1 MPARRAGGSQ
11 RILSKRTGARY
22 GHGVPVDRS
31 LDRTM
36 IARERRAA
44 RRLPTV
50 LGMQLRHRVG
60 VGGEGEVWAAMAPDN
75 SLRAVKLI
83 RPDVVAEPVA
93 FTRRAQ
99 ALACIDDPAL
109 VRVLNARVLGTG
121 EWAGWGAMVMEF
133 IDGEPL
139 DDAHLGAAAFA
150 DLEPLALALDRLHD
164 GVWSDGDPLVHRD
177 VKPSNLI
184 RSDDG
189 RIVLVDPSTL
199 RTVGGDMTYVGT
211 PLFVAPEVLT
221 GRFGPPAD
229 VYSFAATL
237 LALHSGARGDALA
250 AMLAQPDG
258 LDVPAPV
265 IDALSPDP
273 EERPSQCAEL
283 VDSTR
288 TVVARATADVA
299 GPVPR
304 GGPQTSRTWWRL
316 GLLSAAMLPIITGL
330 ILPAPGMMVAGLAVL
345 VGLLLIDPTLRDPST
360 AWLPLAI
367 ADWLVRT
374 LETDDGERERVQAIV
389 HAALLLPL
397 VPPAAVVLGYG
408 PRMVVLGTGGQLSG
422 VATICGLA
430 VTWGAVTTAV
440 DGGGQVTPARA
451 VLSPFWV
458 VGTVAQAIARVVRAI
473 SDALAAHETAP
484 APPADAAGGAEAP
497 DGPTR

>member
-1 MPARRAGGSQ
+1 V
-11 RILSKRTGARY
+11 T
-22 GHGVPVDRS
+22 VDRS
-31 LDRTM
+31 IDRTM

-60 VGGEGEVWAAMAPDN
+60 VGGEGEVWAATAPDS

-83 RPDVVAEPVA
+83 RPDIVAEPVA

-99 ALACIDDPAL
+99 ALARIDDPAL

-139 DDAHLGAAAFA
+139 DDADLGAAAFA

-164 GVWSDGDPLVHRD
+164 GEWSDGDALVHRD

-184 RSDDG
+184 RADGG

-211 PLFVAPEVLT
+211 PLFVAPEVPT
-221 GRFGPPAD
+221 GRFGPAAD

-250 AMLAQPDG
+250 AMLAEPDA
-258 LDVPAPV
+258 LDVPEPV
-265 IDALSPDP
+265 IAALSPVPDD
-273 EERPSQCAEL
+273 RPTRCADL

-288 TVVARATADVA
+288 TIVARSTAAATR
-299 GPVPR
+299 PVTR
-304 GGPQTSRTWWRL
+304 TAPQTRRTWWRL
-316 GLLSAAMLPIITGL
+316 GLLSAALLPVIVGL
-330 ILPAPGMMVAGLAVL
+330 ILPSPTVVVGGLAAL
-345 VGLLLIDPTLRDPST
+345 VVLLLVDPALRDTST
-360 AWLPLAI
+360 AWLPLAVGR
-367 ADWLVRT
+367 WVVGT
-374 LETDDGERERVQAIV
+374 LETDDGERERVQAII

-397 VPPAAVVLGYG
+397 VPPAAVMLGYG

-422 VATICGLA
+422 VATICALA
-430 VTWGAVTTAV
+430 LTWIAVATATDGEGRVTA
-440 DGGGQVTPARA
+440 ARA
-451 VLSPFWV
+451 ALAPFWV
-458 VGTVAQAIARVVRAI
+458 VGMAAQAIARVLQAI
-473 SDALAAHETAP
+473 NDALRAHEA
-484 APPADAAGGAEAP
+484 AAAARAADATPGEQAH

>member
-1 MPARRAGGSQ
+1 M
-11 RILSKRTGARY
+11 T
-22 GHGVPVDRS
+22 VDRS
-31 LDRTM
+31 IDRTM
-36 IARERRAA
+36 IAREAPAA

-60 VGGEGEVWAAMAPDN
+60 VGGEGEVWAATAPDT

-99 ALACIDDPAL
+99 ALARIDDAAL

-164 GVWSDGDPLVHRD
+164 GEWSDGDALVHRD

-184 RSDDG
+184 RAGDG

-250 AMLAQPDG
+250 AMLVQPDA
-258 LDVPAPV
+258 LDVPEPMV
-265 IDALSPDP
+265 DALSSDP
-273 EERPSQCAEL
+273 GDRPLRCTDL

-288 TVVARATADVA
+288 TIVVRATAEA
-299 GPVPR
+299 TRPVTR
-304 GGPQTSRTWWRL
+304 AAAQTSRTWWRL
-316 GLLSAAMLPIITGL
+316 GLLSAAVLPIVTGL
-330 ILPAPGMMVAGLAVL
+330 VLPSPTVVVAGIVALA
-345 VGLLLIDPTLRDPST
+345 GLLLVDPVLRDPST
-360 AWLPLAI
+360 AWLPLAV
-367 ADWLVRT
+367 ARWLVRT

-397 VPPAAVVLGYG
+397 VPPAAVMLGYG

-422 VATICGLA
+422 VAMICALA
-430 VTWGAVTTAV
+430 LTWGAVTTAT
-440 DGGGQVTPARA
+440 DGGDRVTAVRA
-451 VLSPFWV
+451 VLAPFWV
-458 VGTVAQAIARVVRAI
+458 VGMVAQAIARVVQAI
-473 SDALAAHETAP
+473 SDALRAHEAAAAQP
-484 APPADAAGGAEAP
+484 LDAAAGERAP
-497 DGPTR
+497 DGPSR